1 MSATDRGELRTMTE
15 EKARSHAETL
25 ALAMGIT
32 FYVVRSREG
41 QFQPVQMPP
50 QDCDVVATVDP
61 PSSEQA
67 QTFE

>member
-41 QFQPVQMPP
+41 QFQPVQIPP
-50 QDCDVVATVDP
+50 QDGDVVATVDP
-61 PSSEQA
+61 PSSGQA
-67 QTFE
+67 QTF

>member
-32 FYVVRSREG
+32 FYVVRRREG
-41 QFQPVQMPP
+41 QFQPVQIPP
-50 QDCDVVATVDP
+50 QDGDVVATVNP
-61 PSSEQA
+61 PGSGQV
-67 QTFE
+67 QTF